1 MVKLMHKNQSFDFRY
16 EFYEAAK
23 GLQLIKRDDFL
34 FAIFDYVFTGE
45 EPNEE
50 NEAYSMFILAKPL
63 IDKGLNK

>member
-1 MVKLMHKNQSFDFRY
+1 MNENKSFDFRW

-23 GLQLIKRDDFL
+23 GLRIMERDDFL

-63 IDKGLNK
+63 IDESLNK